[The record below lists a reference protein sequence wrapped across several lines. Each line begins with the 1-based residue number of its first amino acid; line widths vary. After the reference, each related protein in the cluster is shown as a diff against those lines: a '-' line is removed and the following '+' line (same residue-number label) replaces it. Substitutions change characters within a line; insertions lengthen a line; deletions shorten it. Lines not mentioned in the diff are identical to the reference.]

1 MNIFTIKSKNFG
13 DGVNKR
19 FWREIVKKEIVYN
32 KEKEHYITTGSIMCL
47 VNKNSIILGTGFI
60 SNKADLGGRKFKSQ
74 DNKKY
79 VIPKKVISVRGPL
92 SRKKLIDFSIE
103 CPENYGDPLILMP
116 CIYSK
121 QKKIKENIVGIIPHY
136 IDKNNNNILKIKEE
150 LEKNR
155 YKVKIIDIFVGRRY
169 NKLIDQINECKYII
183 SSSLHGVIMGIV
195 YKKKTIYTKVSNKVI
210 GGSFK
215 FQDFFK
221 SININYEDKKDFSK
235 EILNNTINVD
245 YENLVKVGKNFI
257 SIIPFI
263 SEKRKKNLIKIY
275 TEFYNN

>member
-1 MNIFTIKSKNFG
+1 MKSSNFG
-13 DGVNKR
+13 DGVNNK
-19 FWREIVKKEIVYN
+19 FWRKIIQKDIKFN
-32 KEKEHYITTGSIMCL
+32 KDEEHYITTGSIMCQ
-47 VNKNSIILGTGFI
+47 VNKNSIILGSGFI
-60 SNKADLGGRKFKSQ
+60 SDKADLGGRKFKSQ
-74 DNKKY
+74 ANKKY

-92 SRKKLIDFSIE
+92 SRKKMIDFGID

-116 CIYSK
+116 CIYRK
-121 QKKIKENIVGIIPHY
+121 QKKIEENIVGIIPHY
-136 IDKNNNNILKIKEE
+136 IDKNNNNIFKIKEE
-150 LEKNR
+150 LEKNK
-155 YKVKIIDIFVGRRY
+155 YKVKIIDICVGRRY
-169 NKLIDQINECKYII
+169 NKLINEINECKYII

-221 SININYEDKKDFSK
+221 SININYEYKKDFSK

-263 SEKRKKNLIKIY
+263 DENRKKELIKIY
-275 TEFYNN
+275 SEFYNN